1 VWDAPHVDRIVR
13 FALTKEVMLPDGGVR
28 VARSEG
34 SYLSML
40 RQLSSGLM
48 YAGEGDSRAFVLSQ
62 ARMDA
67 LESLMDS
74 VQGPVLVAIFY
85 KAEVEALL
93 QRFAGRARAFVG
105 STPPRERAEL
115 IAAWNA
121 DEIPVLFAAPG
132 AMGHGINLQH
142 GSCRTL
148 VWFTHSFDWAQRA
161 QMNARLV
168 RAGQS
173 KVISIVNLVADA
185 GLDRVVL
192 DLPEP
197 WQVVPHAARALRP
210 GDQHVRHFREVG
222 DFFVVVRGIR
232 PQTFG
237 FRHPSQELCFQ
248 HFRHGLAHDVHRE
261 IHRYGDHRRYD
272 NGADE
277 FHESPDTHGGWR

>member
-1 VWDAPHVDRIVR
+1 MSTDFVKWRAKHFVPVSDYSWRPKNLATEVAIRTELARHAVAIHLGDAVNGIPDPLFCDHPFVWDAPHVDRIVR
-13 FALTKEVMLPDGGVR
+13 FAMTKEVLLPDGAVR

-40 RQLSSGLM
+40 RQLSSGLI

-67 LESLMDS
+67 LESLIDS

-93 QRFAGRARAFVG
+93 QRFAGRACAFVG

-115 IAAWNA
+115 ITAWNA

-185 GLDRVVL
+185 GLDRAVL
-192 DLPEP
+192 EVLGKKHSGERAMLEALDIRHRFA
-197 WQVVPHAARALRP
+197 QVEVADAL
-210 GDQHVRHFREVG
+210 
-222 DFFVVVRGIR
+222 
-232 PQTFG
+232 
-237 FRHPSQELCFQ
+237 
-248 HFRHGLAHDVHRE
+248 
-261 IHRYGDHRRYD
+261 
-272 NGADE
+272 
-277 FHESPDTHGGWR
+277 